1 MQIKIKLF
9 NLLIIL
15 FILIMLIVSFYYY
28 RFIYV
33 SNDLKIKYN
42 KIKKFSY
49 HLHFN
54 NSIKNDSKTK
64 YIRYECIS
72 ANQKCGG
79 WADRIKGIFIFYR
92 INRYSTA
99 VISIFELFAN
109 LENRIR
115 TKIEP
120 N

>member
-1 MQIKIKLF
+1 MWFQKENKMQIKIKLF

-15 FILIMLIVSFYYY
+15 FILIILIVSFYYY
-28 RFIYV
+28 YRFISI

-54 NSIKNDSKTK
+54 DSIKKNDSKTK
-64 YIRYECIS
+64 YIRYECVS

-79 WADRIKGIFIFYR
+79 WADRIKGIFIFYYQ
-92 INRYSTA
+92 N
-99 VISIFELFAN
+99 
-109 LENRIR
+109 
-115 TKIEP
+115 
-120 N
+120 